1 MLNLSQLKK
10 YRGMAKKAKRIGRGT
25 SSGKGCYSTKGQK
38 GQRAR
43 AGGRNGLKIKGI
55 RPMIR
60 QFPKNSGFASLR
72 QKIAIINLSMLE
84 KRFSS
89 DEIIDSA
96 RLFVAGLIKSPKTKI
111 KVLGSTKLSKKLNV
125 VADAFS
131 ASAKEAIIKAGGEA
145 NVIEKKK
152 KTYK

>member
-1 MLNLSQLKK
+1 
-10 YRGMAKKAKRIGRGT
+10 MAKKAKRIGHGT

-43 AGGRNGLKIKGI
+43 SGGRHGLKIKGI

-60 QFPKNSGFASLR
+60 QFPKNSGFVSLR
-72 QKIAIINLSMLE
+72 QKIAIINLSMLA

-96 RLFVAGLIKSPKTKI
+96 RLFVAGLVKSPKTKI
-111 KVLGSTKLSKKLNV
+111 KVLGSAKLSKKINV

-145 NVIEKKK
+145 NINADLRRLHADKRGH
-152 KTYK
+152 TQ

>member
-60 QFPKNSGFASLR
+60 QFPKNSGFTSLR
-72 QKIAIINLSMLE
+72 PKIATINLSILE

-111 KVLGSTKLSKKLNV
+111 KVLGSGKLSKKLNII
-125 VADAFS
+125 ASAFS
-131 ASAKEAIIKAGGEA
+131 GSAKEAIIKAGGEA
-145 NVIEKKK
+145 RVVEKKK
-152 KTYK
+152 KINR